1 MKKRLII
8 FIVVILMVFSVYA
21 QIKPAK
27 YFVTRAIAKI
37 KMITPQ
43 EAKSMMDKGGVF
55 VIDVRTEKEYK
66 RGTIP
71 GALHIPR
78 GLLEFKVYKVITDP
92 NQKIIVFCKS
102 GGRGSLATL
111 RLKEMGY
118 KNVYNIKGGFKAWKK
133 AGLPTAAGK

>member
-8 FIVVILMVFSVYA
+8 FSIVLLLVFSANA

-27 YFVTRAIAKI
+27 YFVAKAIAKI

-43 EAKSMMDKGGVF
+43 EAKAMLDKGGVIL
-55 VIDVRTEKEYK
+55 IDVRTEKEYK

-71 GALHIPR
+71 GAMHIPR

-92 NQKIIVFCKS
+92 NQKIIIFCKS
-102 GGRGSLATL
+102 GGRGALATL

-118 KNVYNIKGGFKAWKK
+118 KFVYNIKGGFMGWKK
-133 AGLPTAAGK
+133 AGLPVGKGK